1 MCRVRERI
9 TRHGGET
16 FDAPSEWAD
25 WHTDAARSRREQ
37 DDAVMVKPASKK
49 VEKFRGVEL

>member
-1 MCRVRERI
+1 MCRVRERW

-16 FDAPSEWAD
+16 FDAPDEWAR
-25 WHTDAARSRREQ
+25 WHSEGASERRAQ
-37 DDAVMVKPASKK
+37 DDAVMVKPAAKK